1 MLIALDITR
10 LSSINYLFMLEKKD
24 VEGLSLGRTS

>member
-24 VEGLSLGRTS
+24 LERLSLGRTS